1 MLITLVSLTPHTLVD
16 TPTMIDIRQL
26 RTLKAIHD
34 TGSLAAASER
44 LHLTQSALSH
54 QLRELEST
62 LSTPVLIRKTKP
74 PRFTPVGLR
83 LLALA
88 DTVLP
93 ALRQAERDIG
103 KLSRGQAGRLI
114 MAIECHSCFEWLMPT
129 INNFRQ
135 HWPEVELDFQ
145 SGFQGD
151 AQEDLQHGLL
161 DCVVTSNPGEYVGL
175 CFEPLFQYES
185 VLVLGN
191 DHPLNHKATIAPADL
206 ATETLITYPV
216 DPQRLDI
223 FQHFL
228 SPARVMPAAL
238 RHTELTLMMVQLVA
252 SGRGVCALP
261 NWAAAEYVGRGWVKT
276 KALGEGVW
284 CTLYAALR
292 EDERERPYVQDLLTT
307 IRETSQQHLSGIRL
321 LL

>member
-1 MLITLVSLTPHTLVD
+1 
-16 TPTMIDIRQL
+16 MIDIRQL
-26 RTLKAIHD
+26 RTLKAIQEA
-34 TGSLAAASER
+34 GSLAAASER
-44 LHLTQSALSH
+44 LFLTQSALSH
-54 QLRELEST
+54 QLRELESD
-62 LSTPVLIRKTKP
+62 LDAPVLIRKTRP
-74 PRFTPVGLR
+74 PRFTQVGER

-88 DTVLP
+88 DVVLP

-103 KLSRGQAGRLI
+103 KLSLGQAGRLI

-129 INNFRQ
+129 INSFRQ

-145 SGFQGD
+145 SGFHGD
-151 AQEDLQHGLL
+151 AQDALQEGHL
-161 DCVVTSNPGEYVGL
+161 DCVVTSNPGRHEGL

-191 DHPLNHKATIAPADL
+191 EHALNDKAVIEPADL
-206 ATETLITYPV
+206 ATETLISYPV
-216 DPQRLDI
+216 DPERLDV

-228 SPARVMPAAL
+228 TPAGVAPVRL

-261 NWAAAEYVGRGWVKT
+261 SWAAAEYVGRGWVRT
-276 KALGEGVW
+276 RPLGAGVW

-292 EDERERPYVQDLLTT
+292 EDERERPYVQDLLVT
-307 IRETSQQHLSGIRL
+307 IRETSQRFLSGVRPAAL
-321 LL
+321 PD